1 MLGPSAPQ
9 FLEGSNF
16 FMDPLTL
23 IMLAVLA
30 VLIIFMVRNS
40 RKRKREAEELTNKI
54 AEGAYVMTNF
64 GVYGTILSIDVEN
77 NQILL
82 ETTPGTVL
90 KVHRQTVT
98 RVVPTEDE
106 AVADT
111 DVDTID
117 DQSEPEFGERIHEPR
132 AVTDSSTSGTVL
144 NGVPLDENGNPKSE
158 KKSGE

>member
-1 MLGPSAPQ
+1 
-9 FLEGSNF
+9 
-16 FMDPLTL
+16 MDPLTL

-40 RKRKREAEELTNKI
+40 RKRKREAEELTQKI
-54 AEGAYVMTNF
+54 GVGAYVMTNF
-64 GVYGTILSIDVEN
+64 GVYGTILDIDVEN

-98 RVVPTEDE
+98 RVVPNEEPLAITDTE
-106 AVADT
+106 
-111 DVDTID
+111 TID
-117 DQSEPEFGERIHEPR
+117 DQTEPEFGERIHESR
-132 AVTDSSTSGTVL
+132 NDENKTETSGTVL
-144 NGVPLDENGNPKSE
+144 NGVPLDENGKPRTD

>member
-1 MLGPSAPQ
+1 
-9 FLEGSNF
+9 
-16 FMDPLTL
+16 MDPLTL

-111 DVDTID
+111 AVDTID

-132 AVTDSSTSGTVL
+132 SVAGSSSTDSSTSGTVL
-144 NGVPLDENGNPKSE
+144 NGVPLDENGKPTSE

>member
-1 MLGPSAPQ
+1 
-9 FLEGSNF
+9 
-16 FMDPLTL
+16 
-23 IMLAVLA
+23 MLAVLA

-64 GVYGTILSIDVEN
+64 GVYGTILNIDVEN

-98 RVVPTEDE
+98 RVVPTEE
-106 AVADT
+106 PLAITDT
-111 DVDTID
+111 DTID
-117 DQSEPEFGERIHEPR
+117 DQSEPEFGERIHESR
-132 AVTDSSTSGTVL
+132 LDDNRSETSGTVL
-144 NGVPLDENGNPKSE
+144 NGVPLDENGKPKSN
-158 KKSGE
+158 KSGE